1 MNKLN
6 EILEYN
12 KMFVENKEY
21 EKYKTTKYPG
31 KKLVILSCMD
41 TRLMELLPKALNLKN
56 GDAKIVKNA
65 GATIMHP
72 FGSIIRSIIVAIYE
86 FDTD

>member
-56 GDAKIVKNA
+56 GDAKIVKNS

-72 FGSIIRSIIVAIYE
+72 FGSIIRSIIKK
-86 FDTD
+86 

>member
-1 MNKLN
+1 
-6 EILEYN
+6 
-12 KMFVENKEY
+12 
-21 EKYKTTKYPG
+21 
-31 KKLVILSCMD
+31 MD

-72 FGSIIRSIIVAIYE
+72 FGSIIRSIIKK
-86 FDTD
+86 